1 MNSSFVID
9 TNAYSAFKRGHKPAV
24 EIIKKAD
31 NIIFSPIVLAELKA
45 GFGLGNREKT
55 NLDELYSFLAISNV
69 LLLSINESTSDF
81 YRNIYLQLKSN
92 GSPIPTNDIWIA
104 SLALQLELPIFTYDK
119 HFLQIDS
126 LLVISDPKDLA

>member
-9 TNAYSAFKRGHKPAV
+9 TNAYSAFKKGHKPAL

-31 NIIFSPIVLAELKA
+31 NIVFSPIVLAELKA
-45 GFGLGNREKT
+45 GFSLGNREQT
-55 NLDELYSFLAISNV
+55 NLEELYSFLAISNV

-81 YRNIYLQLKSN
+81 YRNIYFHLKAN
-92 GSPIPTNDIWIA
+92 GTPIPTNDIWIA
-104 SLALQLELPIFTYDK
+104 SIALQLELPIFTYDK

-126 LLVISDPKDLA
+126 LSIISDPKDLA